1 MKFTLIR
8 QDSGSGK
15 ETLSICEASTLFD
28 KMKTETKSGHITAL
42 RELIPLMEGS
52 YGHYEHIDKLPY
64 IYSAVE
70 YTRTKD
76 GERKMKQYNGLVQLE
91 VKHLA
96 GLSEIEF
103 VKRQAALLPQTFAAF
118 CGSSGRSVKIW
129 VRFALSDAGGLP
141 EKETDAEL
149 FHVHAYWLAVKC
161 YQPLFPF
168 DIDLKE
174 PVLTQRCRM
183 TLDEA
188 PYYNPDAVPFCLEQP
203 LSMVGE
209 ETFRQ
214 RKQGKKNLLSRLQ
227 PGYESSRT
235 FKKVYEAALN
245 RALQEMEDWKRG
257 DDLQPLL
264 VYLAEHCFKA
274 GIPEEEAVRQ
284 TLIHYY
290 REEDEQVIRL
300 ELHNLYQEC
309 KGFGKKS
316 SISRE
321 QETAFLLEEFMN
333 RRYELRYNTVLDDL
347 EYRQRDSI
355 HFHFKPVDKRV
366 RNSISILLVYLAEH
380 CFKAGIPEEEAVRQT
395 LIHYYREEDEQVI
408 RLELHNLYQECKGFG
423 KKSSISREQETAFL
437 LEEFMN
443 RRYELR
449 YNTVLDDLE
458 YRQRD
463 SIHFHFKPVDK
474 RVRNSIS
481 ICALK
486 EGISAWDRDV
496 DRFLN
501 SEYVPLY
508 NPVEEYLYEVGRWD
522 GKDRIRALAGLVP
535 CDNPHWQEL
544 FYRWFL
550 SMVAH
555 WRGVD
560 RQHGNNTSPLL
571 VGPQGFRKS
580 TFCRIILPPELRF
593 GYTDS
598 IDFKSKQEAERYLGR
613 FFLINIDEFDQIN
626 VSQQGFLKHLLQ
638 KPVANLRKPYG
649 NTIREM
655 RRYAS
660 FIGTSNQKDLLTD
673 PSGSRRF
680 ICIEVTGPIN
690 TNVTINYKQ
699 LYAQAMDAIYKG
711 ERYWLNEDDEQ
722 ILKETNREFEQVSP
736 LEQLFH
742 CYFSPVAEEEDGEW
756 LTSMQILSY
765 LQTKTRDKLAINKV
779 AQFGRTLQKLN
790 IPCRKSYRGTLY
802 HLVRME

>member
-1 MKFTLIR
+1 MKITLIR
-8 QDSGSGK
+8 QDNGNGK
-15 ETLSICEASTLFD
+15 ETLSVCETNALFE
-28 KMKTETKSGHITAL
+28 KIKTETKSGHITAL
-42 RELIPLMEGS
+42 RNIIPMLEGT
-52 YGHYEHIDKLPY
+52 YGKYEHIDKLPY

-70 YTRTKD
+70 YTRTKE

-91 VKHLA
+91 VGRLA
-96 GLSEIEF
+96 NPSEMEY
-103 VKRQAALLPQTFAAF
+103 VKQQAALLPQTFAAF

-129 VRFALSDAGGLP
+129 VRFALPDDRGLP
-141 EKETDAEL
+141 TKESEAEL
-149 FHVHAYWLAVKC
+149 FHVHASRWAVKC
-161 YQPLFPF
+161 DQPMFPF
-168 DIDLKE
+168 AINLKE
-174 PVLTQRCRM
+174 PVLTQKCRM
-183 TLDEA
+183 TLDA
-188 PYYNPDAVPFCLEQP
+188 FPYYNPDAVPFCLEQP
-203 LSMVGE
+203 LAMPGE

-214 RKQGKKNLLSRLQ
+214 RKQGEQNPLMRLT
-227 PGYESSRT
+227 PGYDSAET
-235 FKKVYEAALN
+235 FTKIFEAALN
-245 RALQEMEDWKRG
+245 RALQEMEKWKRG
-257 DDLQPLL
+257 DALQPLL
-264 VYLAEHCFKA
+264 VHLAEHCFKA
-274 GIPEEEAVRQ
+274 GIPEEEPVRQ

-290 REEDEQVIRL
+290 HQEEEQTIRL

-316 SISRE
+316 SLSRE
-321 QETAFLLEEFMN
+321 QEAAFLLEEFMN
-333 RRYELRYNTVLDDL
+333 RRYEFRYNTVLDDL

-355 HFHFKPVDKRV
+355 HF
-366 RNSISILLVYLAEH
+366 
-380 CFKAGIPEEEAVRQT
+380 C
-395 LIHYYREEDEQVI
+395 
-408 RLELHNLYQECKGFG
+408 
-423 KKSSISREQETAFL
+423 
-437 LEEFMN
+437 
-443 RRYELR
+443 
-449 YNTVLDDLE
+449 
-458 YRQRD
+458 
-463 SIHFHFKPVDK
+463 FKPVDK

-486 EGISAWDRDV
+486 EGISVWDRDV

-501 SEYVPLY
+501 SEYIPLY
-508 NPVEEYLYEVGRWD
+508 NPVEEYLYEVGHWD
-522 GKDRIRALAGLVP
+522 GKDRIRALASLVP
-535 CDNPHWQEL
+535 CDNPYWQEL

-560 RQHGNNTSPLL
+560 KQHGNSTSPLL

-680 ICIEVTGPIN
+680 ICIEVTAPIN
-690 TNVTINYKQ
+690 TNVTINYEQ

-711 ERYWLNEDDEQ
+711 ERYWLNEEDER
-722 ILKETNREFEQVSP
+722 ILKQTNREFEQTSP

-742 CYFSPVAEEEDGEW
+742 CYLRPAEEGETSEW
-756 LTSMQILSY
+756 MTSMQILNY

-779 AQFGRTLQKLN
+779 ATFGRALQKLN
-790 IPCRKSYRGTLY
+790 IPSRKASWGTVY
-802 HLVRME
+802 HLVKTER

>member
-1 MKFTLIR
+1 MKITLIR
-8 QDSGSGK
+8 KDNGSGK
-15 ETLSICEASTLFD
+15 ETLSVCDTAILFE

-42 RELIPLMEGS
+42 RNLIPELEGT
-52 YGHYEHIDKLPY
+52 YGQYEHIDKLPC

-70 YTRTKD
+70 YTRTKE
-76 GERKMKQYNGLVQLE
+76 GERKMKRYNGLVQLE
-91 VKHLA
+91 VKYLA
-96 GLSEIEF
+96 GLSEMEY

-129 VRFALSDAGGLP
+129 VRFALPDDRGLP
-141 EKETDAEL
+141 VKESEAEL

-161 YQPLFPF
+161 YQPMFPF
-168 DIDLKE
+168 SIELKE
-174 PVLTQRCRM
+174 PVLMQKCRM
-183 TLDEA
+183 TLDDS

-203 LSMVGE
+203 LVMPGE
-209 ETFRQ
+209 ETFRE
-214 RKQGKKNLLSRLQ
+214 RKQGEKNPLLRLE
-227 PGYESSRT
+227 PCYESSRT
-235 FKKVYEAALN
+235 FKKVFEAALN
-245 RALQEMEDWKRG
+245 RAFQEMEDWRRG

-264 VYLAEHCFKA
+264 VHLAEHCFKA

-290 REEDEQVIRL
+290 REEDEQTIRL

-316 SISRE
+316 SLTRE
-321 QETAFLLEEFMN
+321 QEVAFLLEEFMN
-333 RRYELRYNTVLDDL
+333 RRYEFRYNTVLDDL

-355 HFHFKPVDKRV
+355 HFCFRPLDRRV
-366 RNSISILLVYLAEH
+366 RNSV
-380 CFKAGIPEEEAVRQT
+380 
-395 LIHYYREEDEQVI
+395 
-408 RLELHNLYQECKGFG
+408 
-423 KKSSISREQETAFL
+423 
-437 LEEFMN
+437 
-443 RRYELR
+443 
-449 YNTVLDDLE
+449 
-458 YRQRD
+458 
-463 SIHFHFKPVDK
+463 
-474 RVRNSIS
+474 
-481 ICALK
+481 
-486 EGISAWDRDV
+486 WDRDV

-508 NPVEEYLYEVGRWD
+508 NPVEEYLYDTGRWD
-522 GKDRIRALAGLVP
+522 GKDRIRSLAGLVP
-535 CDNPHWQEL
+535 CDNPHWREL

-555 WRGVD
+555 WRGLD

-580 TFCRIILPPELRF
+580 TFCRILLPPELRF

-598 IDFKSKQEAERYLGR
+598 LDFKSKQEAERYLGR
-613 FFLINIDEFDQIN
+613 FFLINIDEFDQIS
-626 VSQQGFLKHLLQ
+626 VTQQGFLKHLLQ

-680 ICIEVTGPIN
+680 ICIEVTAPIN
-690 TNVTINYKQ
+690 TNVTINYRQ
-699 LYAQAMDAIYKG
+699 LYAQAMEAIYKG
-711 ERYWLNEDDEQ
+711 ERYWLDDEDEQ
-722 ILKETNREFEQVSP
+722 ILKQTNREFEQTSP

-742 CYFSPVAEEEDGEW
+742 CYLRPAEEGEEGSEW
-756 LTSMQILSY
+756 MTAMQILNY

-779 AQFGRTLQKLN
+779 AQFGRMLQKLN
-790 IPCRKSYRGTLY
+790 IPSYRSYRGTLY
-802 HLVRME
+802 HLVKIG